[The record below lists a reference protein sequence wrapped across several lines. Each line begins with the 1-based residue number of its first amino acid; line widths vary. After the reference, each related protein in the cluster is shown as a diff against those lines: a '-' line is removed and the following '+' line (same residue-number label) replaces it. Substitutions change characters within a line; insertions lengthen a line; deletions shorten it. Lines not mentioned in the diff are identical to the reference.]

1 MVRLAVDG
9 RPGYG
14 LSTVEASRP
23 GNTYSLA
30 TLAEIG
36 GRFGTGDELYFVL
49 GWDSLAQFPGWY
61 APERIIRLCRLVAVP
76 RPGYPRPDVP
86 AMEETLPGITER
98 VVLLGEPHIDISAS
112 RIRERVAAGLPISD
126 LVPAPVAAYIEQHR
140 LYRR

>member
-1 MVRLAVDG
+1 M
-9 RPGYG
+9 
-14 LSTVEASRP
+14 
-23 GNTYSLA
+23 
-30 TLAEIG
+30 
-36 GRFGTGDELYFVL
+36 L
-49 GWDSLAQFPGWY
+49 G
-61 APERIIRLCRLVAVP
+61 PERIIRLCRLVAVP